1 MIEMKAF
8 TFGLGQYMEDGSPC
22 VVAFDGEKNPRLASD
37 EKFYLQSEADKVIAY
52 KDKEIADLIEK
63 NKRLARKDLIM
74 ASETIKDL
82 EESHKKEV
90 GQLLM
95 EIAGLK
101 KLVETADKLL
111 KQRGGFTVK
120 EITFN
125 GVKLE
130 GFKKEA

>member
-1 MIEMKAF
+1 MSELKAF

-37 EKFYLQSEADKVIAY
+37 EKFYLKSEADKFI
-52 KDKEIADLIEK
+52 
-63 NKRLARKDLIM
+63 
-74 ASETIKDL
+74 SDL
-82 EESHKKEV
+82 EEGHKKEV

-95 EIAGLK
+95 KIAELK

-130 GFKKEA
+130 GFKKEAK

>member
-37 EKFYLQSEADKVIAY
+37 EKFYLQSEADKFI
-52 KDKEIADLIEK
+52 
-63 NKRLARKDLIM
+63 
-74 ASETIKDL
+74 SDL

-95 EIAGLK
+95 KIAELK

-130 GFKKEA
+130 GFKKEAK